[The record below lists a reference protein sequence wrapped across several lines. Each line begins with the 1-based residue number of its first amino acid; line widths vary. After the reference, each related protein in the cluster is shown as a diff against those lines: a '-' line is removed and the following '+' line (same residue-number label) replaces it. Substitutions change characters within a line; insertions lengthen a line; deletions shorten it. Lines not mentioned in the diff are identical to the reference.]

1 MNYQQTLDFMFTQ
14 LPMFQ
19 RQGKAAYKA
28 NLDNTLA
35 LDAYF
40 NHPHQHFQTI
50 HVAGTNG
57 KGSVSH
63 ALAAILQSAGLKVGL
78 YTSPH
83 LRDFRERIKINGSPI
98 SEEEVIAFVADNTTI
113 LEKLKP
119 SFFEMTVAMA
129 FNYFATEKV
138 DIAIIEVGLGGRLD
152 STNIITPLLSIITNI
167 SKDHTNLLGDDI
179 VDIAKEKAGIIKTN
193 TPIVIGEQQPETTP
207 VFDAMAQEKNAPL
220 TYASTVF
227 ILKSARQ
234 NNLCQEFVFE
244 NSLTTE
250 TNIIKCDLLGE
261 YQQKNIRT
269 VLAAC
274 EQLKAIGF
282 HITSEIITEGLQH
295 IVEKTGLLGRWQILQ
310 NNPLVI
316 CDTGH
321 NVAGIR
327 AIVSQLKGLQYNKMR
342 VVMGMV
348 DDKNIEGVL
357 ALMPEFAIYYF
368 AQANI
373 PRALDKEQLQK
384 QAQLFGLFGKT
395 YRSVND
401 ALKSAINEADKDDV
415 IFVGGSTFVVAEVV

>member
-28 NLDNTLA
+28 NLNNTLA
-35 LDAYF
+35 LDA
-40 NHPHQHFQTI
+40 HFQYPHCNFKTI

-63 ALAAILQSAGLKVGL
+63 ALAAILQSTGLKVGL

-83 LRDFRERIKINGSPI
+83 LRDFRERIKINGTPI
-98 SEEEVIAFVADNTTI
+98 SEEKVVDFVADNSEI
-113 LEKLKP
+113 LKDLKP

-129 FNYFATEKV
+129 FNYFSEQKV
-138 DIAIIEVGLGGRLD
+138 DIAVIEVGLGGRLD

-179 VDIAKEKAGIIKTN
+179 MAIAKEKAGIIKQN
-193 TPIVIGEQQPETTP
+193 VPVVIGETQAEITS
-207 VFDAMAQEKNAPL
+207 VFSGMAKEKNAPI
-220 TYASTVF
+220 TYADG
-227 ILKSARQ
+227 K
-234 NNLCQEFVFE
+234 
-244 NSLTTE
+244 
-250 TNIIKCDLLGE
+250 

-269 VLAAC
+269 VLAAF
-274 EQLKAIGF
+274 EILRDLGF
-282 HITSEIITEGLQH
+282 SITENQIADGLQN
-295 IVEKTGLLGRWQILQ
+295 IVAKTGLLGRWQILQ
-310 NNPLVI
+310 QQPLVI

-321 NVAGIR
+321 NVAGIKE
-327 AIVSQLKGLQYNKMR
+327 IVAQLKGLKYNKMR

-348 DDKNIEGVL
+348 DDKNIDGVL
-357 ALMPEFAIYYF
+357 ALMPEFATYYF

-373 PRALDKEQLQK
+373 PRALAKEKLQE
-384 QAQLFGLFGKT
+384 QAKMYGLFGKV
-395 YRSVND
+395 YNSVAE
-401 ALKSAINEADKDDV
+401 ALQNAINEASKEDV